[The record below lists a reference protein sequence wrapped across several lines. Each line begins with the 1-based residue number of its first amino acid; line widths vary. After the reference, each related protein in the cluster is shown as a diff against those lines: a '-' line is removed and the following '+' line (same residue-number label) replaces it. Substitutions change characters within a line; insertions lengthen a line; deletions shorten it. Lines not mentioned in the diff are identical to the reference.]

1 MDDWQIPNNKDE
13 RPLRKTNYVI
23 PPDSGTE
30 NSDSENSVLRDQL
43 PRTIRRYRHERRDSD
58 SKGSI
63 PRMELAKHY
72 KRQQKLHINNS
83 DSELTSSLSDNSI
96 DSDATIPIN
105 YQTNDNLDLQSD
117 NEMSVNEAFIV
128 PYQRISKSG
137 GNKSLD
143 TTCSL
148 LMAIIGLFKASELH
162 IN

>member
-1 MDDWQIPNNKDE
+1 MDDWQIPSNKDE

-30 NSDSENSVLRDQL
+30 NSDSENSIQREQL
-43 PRTIRRYRHERRDSD
+43 PRTIRRYRHERCDSD
-58 SKGSI
+58 SEGSI

-83 DSELTSSLSDNSI
+83 ESELTSSLSDNSN
-96 DSDATIPIN
+96 DSDATIPMN

-117 NEMSVNEAFIV
+117 NEMSVNEALIV
-128 PYQRISKSG
+128 PYQRNSKSG

-148 LMAIIGLFKASELH
+148 LMAIIGLLKASELR
-162 IN
+162 IS